1 LKAYGTPAAF
11 ADDFLDIIYATDAE
25 HAMELGLHGVKASA
39 RAFCSVYNQ
48 LRN

>member
-1 LKAYGTPAAF
+1 
-11 ADDFLDIIYATDAE
+11 
-25 HAMELGLHGVKASA
+25 MELGLHGVRASA